1 MKLLLAMVAVAGL
14 ACAAELAEYKAVY
27 VLPMSNGLD
36 QYLAIKLTTGSV
48 MQVVTD
54 PQKADVVF
62 TDRIGASFEQTL
74 DDLYGQKPK
83 SEDKDKDKDS
93 MNGSTRGVSSPLAH
107 GKGLMFLVDRR
118 TRNVVWST
126 YVKPKGSSPDELNH
140 VAAEV
145 AGKLDKD
152 KTGKKT
158 K

>member
-1 MKLLLAMVAVAGL
+1 MKLLIALTAVAALG
-14 ACAAELAEYKAVY
+14 CGAELAEYKTVY
-27 VLPMSNGLD
+27 VLPMSSGLD

-48 MQVVTD
+48 LQVVTD

-62 TDRIGASFEQTL
+62 TDRIGAAFEQTL

-83 SEDKDKDKDS
+83 ADDKDKDKDS
-93 MNGSTRGVSSPLAH
+93 MNGSARSISSPLAH

-126 YVKPKGSSPDELNH
+126 YVKPKGSTPDELNH

-145 AGKLDKD
+145 VGKLDKD
-152 KTGKKT
+152 KTGKKV